1 MADLTYRAMTVAD
14 IPAALALWRSIP
26 GLALDAADEPAAL
39 AAFLERNSELSE
51 VALANGNIIATLLCG
66 EDGRRATFY
75 HLAVAEHWRGHGIAH
90 HLLTRAENRLR
101 ARGITKMRLLVL
113 GARHLHTPE
122 RSMCMYSNPPKA
134 SYDVAP
140 PRRITAYCL
149 Q

>member
-39 AAFLERNSELSE
+39 AAFLARNPGLSDIT
-51 VALANGNIIATLLCG
+51 LADGAIIATLLCG

-75 HLAVAEHWRGHGIAH
+75 HLAVAADWRGQGIARQ
-90 HLLTRAENRLR
+90 LLARAEDRLR

-113 GARHLHTPE
+113 GDNALGNAYWPKQGWRQQTGLNY
-122 RSMCMYSNPPKA
+122 YSK
-134 SYDVAP
+134 S
-140 PRRITAYCL
+140 L
-149 Q
+149 L

>member
-1 MADLTYRAMTVAD
+1 MADLTYRAMTAAD

-26 GLALDAADEPAAL
+26 GLALDAADELAAL
-39 AAFLERNSELSE
+39 AAFLERNPELSE

-113 GARHLHTPE
+113 GDNALGNAYWPKQGWRQQTGLKY
-122 RSMCMYSNPPKA
+122 YSK
-134 SYDVAP
+134 S
-140 PRRITAYCL
+140 L
-149 Q
+149 L